1 MIRTRYR
8 NIPQTMGTQHPDNAA
23 APYWE
28 KDGDGFISA
37 MEEVSECASS
47 FKDLGCEEYMWDW
60 EGKYVDEAV
69 VEKLLTEQ
77 YDFFHKHPLGK
88 ERFLTFRI
96 PNIWEEHGRSLA
108 RAFMNILT
116 AEEFARDIGI
126 NRAPLFE
133 VILPMADRA
142 QKMIKIQQLFS
153 QLARFKHQVFNG
165 SKKSIQY
172 IELIPL
178 IEGVYSMATV
188 RTLLSRYV
196 ALHKKEYKRKPE
208 YLRVFL
214 ARSDPALVSGMPAA
228 VLGNRIAL
236 SELTQWSKEI
246 GIDVYPWLG
255 AGSLPFRGGL
265 RPDRIDYFLKTYP
278 GIQGV
283 SIQSSFRYDYPLDV
297 VKKGIRQLNS
307 RLASTEAIILSSR
320 EKKELTQLIGQFE
333 QPYQRTVLS
342 LSSIINTIASAVPA
356 RRERRLHIGL
366 LHYGRRVGTQQM
378 PRAIPFTAALY
389 TLGVPP
395 ELIGTG
401 RALASCTKEQLQ
413 LLEKQYITLSQDLI
427 DAGHYLN
434 KENLAFLAK
443 HNPGFREIQRDVGLI
458 EDYIGESLGPKT
470 SAHYTH
476 RNWTS
481 TAYFQRKKRS
491 ALQEA
496 ILAAAQVRK
505 SLG

>member
-1 MIRTRYR
+1 MIKTRYR
-8 NIPQTMGTQHPDNAA
+8 NIPQTMGTQHPDNAS

-77 YDFFHKHPLGK
+77 YAFFQKHPMGK

-96 PNIWEEHGRSLA
+96 PNIWEERGRSLA

-116 AEEFARDIGI
+116 AQEFSRDIGFKH
-126 NRAPLFE
+126 APLFE

-153 QLARFKHQVFNG
+153 QLAQFKNQVFNNG
-165 SKKSIQY
+165 KNTIQY

-178 IEGVYSMATV
+178 IEGVYSMASV
-188 RTLLSRYV
+188 RSLLSRYV
-196 ALHKKEYKRKPE
+196 QLHKKEYKRKPE

-214 ARSDPALVSGMPAA
+214 ARSDPALVSGMVAA

-236 SELTQWSKEI
+236 SELNQWSHDEHI
-246 GIDVYPWLG
+246 PVYPWLG

-278 GIQGV
+278 GIRGV
-283 SIQSSFRYDYPLDV
+283 SLQSSFRYDYPIDV
-297 VKKGIRQLNS
+297 VKKGIHMLNT
-307 RLASTEAIILSSR
+307 RLSTTTATALNVH
-320 EKKELTQLIGQFE
+320 EKKQLTQLLHLFE
-333 QPYQRTVLS
+333 QPYQHSVLS
-342 LSSIINTIASAVPA
+342 IAKTINRVAAAVPA

-366 LHYGRRVGTQQM
+366 LHYGRHVGTQQL
-378 PRAIPFTAALY
+378 PRAIPFTASLY
-389 TLGVPP
+389 SLGVPP

-401 RALASCTKEQLQ
+401 RALAACTSAQLQ
-413 LLEKQYITLSQDLI
+413 LLEKQYITLAQDLS

-443 HNPGFREIQRDVGLI
+443 NSAGFKQIQRDVALI
-458 EDYIGESLGPKT
+458 EDYLGQSLGPRT

-481 TAYFQRKKRS
+481 TAYFQQKKHA

-496 ILAAAQVRK
+496 IIAAARVRK